1 MATLHDIK
9 RRIGSVQ
16 STQKITKAMKMVAAS
31 KLKRAQEAI
40 TTARPY
46 ALSMRDLVN
55 NVALRADLVT
65 HPLMSAAT
73 PNGKIGVVVVSS
85 DRGLCGAFN
94 SNIVNATIEHIQG
107 TFPNKTV
114 ELTLV
119 GKKGAELLQRRH
131 DHLGEIYTD
140 IDTADSVH
148 SIATDIMSGMSKKYV
163 DGELEAVYCLYNKF
177 NSAISQE
184 VTLEQLLPFEA
195 TEMSEGERDTDYLY
209 EPSEE
214 DLFEA
219 LLVRHLNI
227 QMHRMICESTAS
239 EHGARMT
246 AMESATT
253 NAGDMIKSLTLQ
265 YNRARQSAITTELIE
280 VISGAEAL

>member
-16 STQKITKAMKMVAAS
+16 NTQKITKAMKMVAAS
-31 KLKRAQEAI
+31 KLKRAQDAI
-40 TTARPY
+40 ATARPY
-46 ALSMRDLVN
+46 AVRMRSLVN
-55 NVALRADLVT
+55 NIALRADMSE
-65 HPLMSAAT
+65 HPLMT
-73 PNGKIGVVVVSS
+73 PGSQNGKVVLMVITS

-94 SNIVNATIEHIQG
+94 SNIVNAAMGHIRE
-107 TFPNKTV
+107 TFPDKTV

-131 DHLGEIYTD
+131 EHIREVYTD
-140 IDTADSVH
+140 IEALGTTHEA
-148 SIATDIMSGMSKKYV
+148 ATTVINAV
-163 DGELEAVYCLYNKF
+163 LQPFIDGEVESVFCLYNEFK
-177 NSAISQE
+177 SAISQE
-184 VTLEQLLPFEA
+184 VVLEQMLPFEA
-195 TEMSEGERDTDYLY
+195 TPLAEGERATDYLY
-209 EPSEE
+209 EPAAEVMFAE
-214 DLFEA
+214 
-219 LLVRHLNI
+219 LLTRHMNI
-227 QMHRMICESTAS
+227 QMHRMQCESTAS

-253 NAGDMIKSLTLQ
+253 NAGDMIQTLTLQ